1 MTKFDAAGDGSYAQ
15 LATLVDQFGALPD
28 YVKAASV
35 AEVVEPGELVSSA
48 YADPVSRSFPIHTK
62 AATYLSTLYF
72 LGNLSQ
78 LKPLDVTRI
87 STRLEKAAADHGILN
102 EIADL
107 VQKAAASYQPP
118 AETEPV
124 PYALEKRSA
133 GGTEQRYP
141 LRNATETKIAAEWF
155 AQYREHFR
163 FDERQQ
169 IADRILDKAAEY
181 GVDFPEELDYLLAK
195 QAGRGICDRARTI
208 EQLRYRSQLPGV
220 AAPLREGL
228 AKLAQDLTT
237 SPGLVADPA
246 TTLNLARTLDTFDRE
261 HKVAYRGLLTRPE
274 DCLFAGSLKHAEAFM
289 LETCPTLTGAIY
301 DKQQLAKLSMA
312 DISELWGEEA
322 ARSVQDT
329 FGVNTDKL
337 AELVSTLPLPDA
349 VELDRLMAARQQAP
363 VYVNKTA
370 LELSPADRLAA
381 ARAYRPL
388 AASA

>member
-15 LATLVDQFGALPD
+15 LAALVDQLGPLPA

-35 AEVVEPGELVSSA
+35 ADVAEPGELVSGA

-62 AATYLSTLYF
+62 AATYVSTLYF
-72 LGNLSQ
+72 LGNVAE

-87 STRLEKAAADHGILN
+87 AARLEKAAADHGILN

-107 VQKAAASYQPP
+107 VQKAAASYQPAP
-118 AETEPV
+118 TPEPV

-133 GGTEQRYP
+133 DGVERRYP

-155 AQYREHFR
+155 AQYRGHFR
-163 FDERQQ
+163 FDDRQQ

-181 GVDFPEELDYLLAK
+181 GVEFPEELDYLLAK
-195 QAGRGICDRARTI
+195 QAGRGICDRPRTV

-228 AKLAQDLTT
+228 AKLAQDLAG
-237 SPGLVADPA
+237 SPGLVADPV
-246 TTLNLARTLDTFDRE
+246 TTRNLARTLDTFDRE
-261 HKVAYRGLLTRPE
+261 HRVHYSGLLTPPE

-289 LETCPTLTGAIY
+289 LETCPTHTGAIY
-301 DKQQLAKLSMA
+301 AKQQLAKLSQE
-312 DISELWGEEA
+312 DIRELWGEEA

-329 FGVNTDKL
+329 FGVDVDKL

-349 VELDRLMAARQQAP
+349 VAFDRLMAARAQAP

-370 LELSPADRLAA
+370 VELSPADRLAA
-381 ARAYRPL
+381 ARAYQRL